1 MTLRERILAR
11 LALAEAATPGPWTTY
26 GHAEREKGCMCF
38 GCYDPPW
45 GWEITEIDGPADPA
59 DERGDLQPVMRL
71 AYADAAFIADRSPDR
86 VIAECRA
93 DLALLEWA
101 TSVVSDYGSVVVHPE
116 GSYEALTCLEAR
128 YPEGE
133 S

>member
-11 LALAEAATPGPWTTY
+11 LALAEAAG
-26 GHAEREKGCMCF
+26 
-38 GCYDPPW
+38 
-45 GWEITEIDGPADPA
+45 
-59 DERGDLQPVMRL
+59 RGGEWFSVEFLRWNDFLGT
-71 AYADAAFIADRSPDR
+71 DARFIADRSPDR

-93 DLALLEWA
+93 DLALLDAYEDFHSAGWA
-101 TSVVSDYGSVVVHPE
+101 VSPIG
-116 GSYEALTCLEAR
+116 ANLNAR

>member
-1 MTLRERILAR
+1 MTLRERILTR
-11 LALAEAATPGPWTTY
+11 LALAEAATPGPWAF
-26 GHAEREKGCMCF
+26 GHVEGVHFVESAEGLVVVDTPSVTGAHEDVR
-38 GCYDPPW
+38 
-45 GWEITEIDGPADPA
+45 
-59 DERGDLQPVMRL
+59 
-71 AYADAAFIADRSPDR
+71 FIADRSPDR

>member
-45 GWEITEIDGPADPA
+45 GWEISEIDGPADPA

-93 DLALLEWA
+93 DLALLDALDEWDGIYPRLR
-101 TSVVSDYGSVVVHPE
+101 S
-116 GSYEALTCLEAR
+116 ALTNLHNR

-133 S
+133 SS

>member
-45 GWEITEIDGPADPA
+45 GWEISEIDGPADPA

-93 DLALLEWA
+93 DLALLD
-101 TSVVSDYGSVVVHPE
+101 SVESYTFKGHMGSA
-116 GSYEALTCLEAR
+116 ALNALDAR

-133 S
+133 SS

>member
-1 MTLRERILAR
+1 
-11 LALAEAATPGPWTTY
+11 
-26 GHAEREKGCMCF
+26 
-38 GCYDPPW
+38 
-45 GWEITEIDGPADPA
+45 
-59 DERGDLQPVMRL
+59 MRL

-93 DLALLEWA
+93 DLALLDVMEGAPRLALGVHGVNLTGTAWA
-101 TSVVSDYGSVVVHPE
+101 T
-116 GSYEALTCLEAR
+116 LNAR